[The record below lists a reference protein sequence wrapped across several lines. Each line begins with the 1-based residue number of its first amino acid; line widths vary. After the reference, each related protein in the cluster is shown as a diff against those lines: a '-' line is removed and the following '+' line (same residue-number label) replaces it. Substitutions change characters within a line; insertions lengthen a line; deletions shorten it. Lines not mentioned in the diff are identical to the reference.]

1 MVPLNAPDPVTAAD
15 VRACMRGEVYGE
27 AEGMTDAWFADHVAR
42 NDIDLVRS
50 PRWTVDGALAAFALL
65 GFRGDRVWI
74 GGFGVVPGTRGHGM
88 GGVCVAD
95 VLRIARE
102 EGASSVELEVLENN
116 AAALRLYTRAGFEQ
130 IDQLIVWRR
139 EPRSAPRGDAD
150 GTVSAA
156 PRDVAGV
163 TALARSPA
171 TCWQREP
178 RSVAAAAPF
187 TTLTIGDGAKPSAYA
202 FVRVGGPRGDAILDA
217 GAGDEESAEALFT
230 LLDAQFAA
238 HDITLLNEPE
248 SGPLHEALMCSQIFW
263 DQIGH
268 QQRMRIALR

>member
-1 MVPLNAPDPVTAAD
+1 MAADPVTAAD

-74 GGFGVVPGTRGHGM
+74 GGFGVVPGARGHGM

-102 EGASSVELEVLENN
+102 EGAASVELEVLENN
-116 AAALRLYTRAGFEQ
+116 SAALRVYARAGFEQ
-130 IDQLIVWRR
+130 IDELIVWRR
-139 EPRSAPRGDAD
+139 EWLSVPPAKTD
-150 GTVSAA
+150 GTVSTT
-156 PRDVAGV
+156 PRDVAAV

-187 TTLTIGDGAKPSAYA
+187 TTLTIGDDARPSAYA
-202 FVRVGGPRGDAILDA
+202 FVRTGGPRGDVVLDA
-217 GAGDEESAEALFT
+217 GARDEASGDALFS
-230 LLDAQFAA
+230 LLDAKFAA
-238 HDITLLNEPE
+238 HDITLPNEPE
-248 SGPLHEALMCSQIFW
+248 DGPLNEALFGQAFW
-263 DQIGH
+263 DPIGR

>member
-1 MVPLNAPDPVTAAD
+1 MPADPVTAAD
-15 VRACMRGEVYGE
+15 VRACMRGDVYGE

-74 GGFGVVPGTRGHGM
+74 GGFGVVPAARGHGM

-102 EGASSVELEVLENN
+102 EGAATVELEVMENN
-116 AAALRLYTRAGFEQ
+116 PAALRVYARAGFEQ
-130 IDQLIVWRR
+130 IDSLTVWRR
-139 EPRSAPRGDAD
+139 ERLSVPRAGAH
-150 GTVSAA
+150 GTVSTAPQDAA
-156 PRDVAGV
+156 AVA
-163 TALARSPA
+163 ALARSPA

-178 RSVAAAAPF
+178 RSVAAGAPF
-187 TTLTIGDGAKPSAYA
+187 TTLTIGEDAEPSAYA
-202 FVRVGGPRGDAILDA
+202 FVRVGGPRGDVILDA
-217 GAGDEESAEALFT
+217 GARDEASAGALFA
-230 LLDAQFAA
+230 LLDANFAA
-238 HDITLLNEPE
+238 HDLTLTNEPE
-248 SGPLHEALMCSQIFW
+248 DGPLGEALLLGEVFW
-263 DQIGH
+263 DQIGY